1 MTQTQGQILQSVR
14 DRLNEATEG
23 LWKDPMLRRWI
34 NEGAQDIARRTESLQ
49 ERTDVDITAGTRE
62 YTLPSGVIRVNR
74 AEWSADGETQ
84 SYALEYRDFQN
95 MDAIW
100 FTQQAVTTARPV
112 YYTMWGFPPSLKLVL
127 YPIPY
132 ANGNVK
138 VFHYRLPTTLA
149 DDGSAVNTAVEVP
162 EGWADCIV
170 DYVEYMALRRD
181 SNPRWQEAKSLYEE
195 HVAELY
201 DLTRRWTDQG
211 GVVVPDTPMV
221 PMWLYG
227 DGPGW

>member
-1 MTQTQGQILQSVR
+1 MTQTQGQLLQSVR

-23 LWKDPMLRRWI
+23 FFKDPMLRRWI

-49 ERTDVDITAGTRE
+49 ERTDIDVDSGTRE
-62 YTLPSGVIRVNR
+62 YSLPTNVIRVNR
-74 AEWSADGETQ
+74 VEWSADNETQ
-84 SYALEYRDFQN
+84 SYSLEYRDWQN

-100 FTQQAVTTARPV
+100 YSQQAVTTARPV
-112 YYTMWGFPPSLKLVL
+112 YYTMWGFPPSLKIVL

-132 ANGNVK
+132 TDGSIK
-138 VFHYRLPTTLA
+138 VFHYRLPTVLS
-149 DDGSAVNTAVEVP
+149 DNGSAVNTAVEVP

-170 DYVEYMALRRD
+170 DYCEYMALRRD
-181 SNPRWQEAKSLYEE
+181 RDPKWQEAKSLYEE
-195 HVAELY
+195 HIAELF

-227 DGPGW
+227 DGGW

>member
-221 PMWLYG
+221 PMWLYNDWG
-227 DGPGW
+227 